1 MGIVFAAMTKFSEL
15 GLRTEFVE
23 ALEKVGY
30 TDPTPIQEQAI
41 PELLKGSDVIGQAQ
55 TGTGKTAAF
64 GLPMLQ
70 SIIPERREVQGLVL
84 TPTRELCIQ
93 VAQSLR
99 AYGQVAGIDVLATF
113 GGAPIRQQMDRL
125 KSGPQ
130 VVVGTVGRVLDLHS
144 RHSLMFHDARFV
156 VLDEADE
163 MLDLGFLEDVELI
176 LNKCPRGRQT
186 ALFSATMPPAIAKL
200 AEEHL
205 HDPHTIR
212 VKAPTLTIDTVE
224 HFQFPTTRNNKVDDI
239 IKILDAERPT
249 QAIIFARTK
258 IGVDR
263 LARDL
268 DKRKSSLRVRAL
280 HGDMSQGS
288 RDGVMIAFKDNRVP
302 VLVATDIAARGLDVQ
317 NVTHVINYDLPNSAE
332 IYTHR
337 IGRTGRAGRG
347 GRAITL
353 VEPRDKE
360 DFKAIEKHINV
371 EVPEW
376 KPGAKRAAGAPAAG
390 DAAESGDGTSGD
402 RETRTPRKRRERTP
416 RERTGAGAAPASEG
430 VAEEV
435 GAPVQEPA
443 EAAQKQSAPEAADEL
458 VAGSAE
464 GGESASAESQPA
476 AEESQPA
483 AGGFTWGSP
492 APEKA
497 ESEAAEP
504 EAAEPEKTGPEN
516 TEPEAAEPEVATQPA
531 ADAAEPKSA
540 TESEPAAEPAGTGSS
555 TAAQPPRN
563 EFSWGP
569 APAEEAPQ
577 PEAAQSDDR
586 PEDDKQA
593 AAEQTE
599 AEQAEA
605 KATAQPEKR
614 QKAEKELR
622 RPRHTKPDQSDQDG
636 DFSLLIVGGGSQ
648 SGVEPADVI
657 ELVTGKSDL
666 TGRDVRRVRVLSR
679 YTLMQVPSDKA
690 ASVAGAIEGA
700 DLRGNKVRADAVTS
714 DAPGS

>member
-1 MGIVFAAMTKFSEL
+1 MSKFAEL
-15 GLRTEFVE
+15 GLKQDFAD
-23 ALEKVGY
+23 ALAKVGY

-70 SIIPERREVQGLVL
+70 SVIPERREVQGLVL

-99 AYGQVAGIDVLATF
+99 AYGQIAGIDVLATF

-125 KSGPQ
+125 KNGPQ
-130 VVVGTVGRVLDLHS
+130 VVVGTVGRVMDLHS
-144 RHSLMFHDARFV
+144 RHALMFHDARFV

-163 MLDLGFLEDVELI
+163 MLDLGFLEDVETI

-200 AEEHL
+200 AAEQL
-205 HDPHTIR
+205 HDPVTIK
-212 VKAPTLTIDTVE
+212 VKASTLTIDTVE
-224 HFQFPTTRNNKVDDI
+224 HYQFPTTRNDKVDDI
-239 IKILDAERPT
+239 IKLLEAERPT

-268 DKRKSSLRVRAL
+268 DRRKPGLRVRAL

-376 KPGAKRAAGAPAAG
+376 TAAVAGKAPSKPAVKSDEGAAQP
-390 DAAESGDGTSGD
+390 TSG
-402 RETRTPRKRRERTP
+402 ERKP
-416 RERTGAGAAPASEG
+416 RERKPRERQAPASKETPVAD
-430 VAEEV
+430 VAEPEENLEESATV
-435 GAPVQEPA
+435 AVEKPKAPEPA
-443 EAAQKQSAPEAADEL
+443 S
-458 VAGSAE
+458 S
-464 GGESASAESQPA
+464 
-476 AEESQPA
+476 
-483 AGGFTWGSP
+483 GFTWG
-492 APEKA
+492 APPEPTTPVAEPVVEAEPVAEA
-497 ESEAAEP
+497 ESEAEP
-504 EAAEPEKTGPEN
+504 EAEAA
-516 TEPEAAEPEVATQPA
+516 PEAPSADSPTASTAPTEQAPKVVAE
-531 ADAAEPKSA
+531 EPK
-540 TESEPAAEPAGTGSS
+540 
-555 TAAQPPRN
+555 Q
-563 EFSWGP
+563 EFTWGP
-569 APAEEAPQ
+569 PPK
-577 PEAAQSDDR
+577 S
-586 PEDDKQA
+586 
-593 AAEQTE
+593 
-599 AEQAEA
+599 EQAEA
-605 KATAQPEKR
+605 ETEPLPEPEPESEPDQAPEPPAAK
-614 QKAEKELR
+614 EPGELR
-622 RPRHTKPDQSDQDG
+622 RPRHLKPNQEDLEG
-636 DFSLLIVGGGSQ
+636 DFSLLIVSGGTKD
-648 SGVEPADVI
+648 GVEPADVI
-657 ELVTGKSDL
+657 ELVTSKSDL
-666 TGRDVRRVRVLSR
+666 TGNDVRRVRVLSR
-679 YTLMQVPSDKA
+679 FTLMRVPSESVV
-690 ASVAGAIEGA
+690 SVAGAIDGA
-700 DLRGNKVRADAVTS
+700 KLRGNAVKADAVVGQPAVTDS
-714 DAPGS
+714 TRS